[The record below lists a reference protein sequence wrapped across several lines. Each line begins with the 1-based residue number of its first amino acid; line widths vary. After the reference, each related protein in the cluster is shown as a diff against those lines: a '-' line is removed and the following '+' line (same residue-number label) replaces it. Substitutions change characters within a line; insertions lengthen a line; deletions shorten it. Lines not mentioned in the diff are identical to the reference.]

1 MQNTQLTQQ
10 ISDAEAIE
18 RVLNG
23 DVALFELL
31 IRRYNPVL
39 YKTGRSYGFGHHD
52 VEDIMQECFISAYTN
67 LAKFKGLSSFKT
79 WIIKIMLNL
88 CYQKI
93 QKKSY
98 KNELTGSPVIN
109 ETQVPMFSH
118 NTDTYKTVANRELS
132 HVIENSLEQ
141 IPFDYRMVFLLREMN
156 GLNVA
161 ETAEALE
168 ISEANVKVRLNRA
181 KSMLRK
187 QIEKMYTAEDI
198 YEFNLV
204 YCDAIVNRVMAQI
217 AEKKVL

>member
-1 MQNTQLTQQ
+1 MQNTQLTQK

-18 RVLNG
+18 RVING

-52 VEDIMQECFISAYTN
+52 VEDIMQECFISAYTG
-67 LAKFKGLSSFKT
+67 LGKFKGLSSFKT
-79 WIIKIMLNL
+79 WIIKIMLNH
-88 CYQKI
+88 CYQKV

-98 KNELTGSPVIN
+98 KNELTGSRAAN

-132 HVIENSLEQ
+132 HVIENAMEQ
-141 IPFDYRMVFLLREMN
+141 IPFDYRMVFLLREIN

-161 ETAEALE
+161 ETAEALD

-204 YCDAIVNRVMAQI
+204 YCDAIVQRVMAKI